1 MTRIHRDARTHTYLE
16 RRTVLRRTSQANRAF
31 ADPDDLITAI
41 RRGLRQ
47 LQYRHD
53 VFDGFLTDTGLRK
66 PP

>member
-1 MTRIHRDARTHTYLE
+1 MRHYI
-16 RRTVLRRTSQANRAF
+16 

-47 LQYRHD
+47 LQYRPN
-53 VFDGFLTDTGLRK
+53 VLDGCLTGTDLRRQ

>member
-1 MTRIHRDARTHTYLE
+1 
-16 RRTVLRRTSQANRAF
+16 VLRRTSQANRAF
-31 ADPDDLITAI
+31 AAPDDLITAI